1 MTLSMQQFNSS
12 KSVIYRELD
21 DLLPQRLQ
29 YIPLGINPRVFVQ
42 CVNPGLA
49 ELISDIL
56 GDDDEWLLNFESLRQ
71 IRPWKSDENFISRF
85 QRVKTENKIEFIQS
99 ILASV
104 T

>member
-1 MTLSMQQFNSS
+1 
-12 KSVIYRELD
+12 
-21 DLLPQRLQ
+21 
-29 YIPLGINPRVFVQ
+29 
-42 CVNPGLA
+42 LA

-85 QRVKTENKIEFIQS
+85 QRVKTENKIILIQQ